1 MKAIA
6 LLTLIGLILL
16 ATTGC
21 SSGSGGG
28 SGGGG
33 SVVVTPIL
41 SPTPSP
47 TPEPSPTPSPTP
59 VTCQPFQGTDWVADG
74 LPTLTAESANQ
85 PGVYIAEFNM
95 SDPDPIF
102 TEIQYIPGA
111 GNVSCMRHFN
121 AGAGGIDNIT
131 WSDSAGGC
139 ASVANWLQ
147 FSMTNCNEITL
158 VIRDGLGSIY
168 ETQLYKVK

>member
-1 MKAIA
+1 MRLLVIFGILAFLA
-6 LLTLIGLILL
+6 L
-16 ATTGC
+16 AAC
-21 SSGSGGG
+21 SNSSGGG
-28 SGGGG
+28 SGGGSG
-33 SVVVTPIL
+33 LVSTPVA
-41 SPTPSP
+41 TPSP

-158 VIRDGLGSIY
+158 IIRDGLGSIY